1 VATPLTLADL
11 VAPLEVSQF
20 LSSVQGQAHHRF
32 PGTAGRFASLLPWS
46 TLNTVLRQHRLEF
59 PRLRLAMD
67 GDVVPAHTYTE
78 MVTPKRGGP
87 IPRLLSAPLGTHL
100 RNGATLVLDAVQ
112 ELVDPVA
119 DLAASLEH
127 DLRERVQVNLYAG
140 WGKTHGF
147 DVHWDDHDAF
157 ILQISG
163 RKRWRLHGSTRP
175 APLYRDVEPPP
186 QPPAEPIADFML
198 EAGDALYVPRGHWH
212 DVSAVGEESLH
223 ITIGFNPAT
232 GIDLV
237 TWLADQLRV
246 NEAFRRDLPR
256 FATAEDRTRRAA
268 ELRAGLHELLTP
280 DVVDRFLMDRDAQA
294 PALPR
299 LGLPWAA
306 TADLLPSDDTAGV
319 RLLTPRAVLNRGDA
333 TVTLLAAGSRFVFAA
348 AAEPVLSALV
358 EGPPQTIAGLVTR
371 AGNSLDRGT
380 VRALLGELITQ
391 GLLAMD

>member
-1 VATPLTLADL
+1 

-87 IPRLLSAPLGTHL
+87 IPRLLSAPLGAHL

-163 RKRWRLHGSTRP
+163 RKRWRVHGATRP

-186 QPPAEPIADFML
+186 QPPTEPIADFML
-198 EAGDALYVPRGHWH
+198 EDGDALYVPRGTWH

-223 ITIGFNPAT
+223 ITIGFNPAN

-256 FATAEDRTRRAA
+256 FGTAEDRTRRSA
-268 ELRAGLHELLTP
+268 ELRAGLEELLTP

-306 TADLLPSDDTAGV
+306 TADLLPPDDAVNV
-319 RLLTPRAVLNRGDA
+319 RLLTPRAVLNRGGA
-333 TVTLLAAGSRFVFAA
+333 TVTMLAAGSRFVFAS

-358 EGPPQTIAGLVTR
+358 ESPSQAIASLVSL
-371 AGNSLDRGT
+371 AAPSLDRGT

-391 GLLAMD
+391 GLLAVS

>member
-1 VATPLTLADL
+1 VSARFTLADL

-20 LSSVQGQAHHRF
+20 LSSVQGRAHHRF
-32 PGTAGRFASLLPWS
+32 PGTAGRFAALMPWS

-78 MVTPKRGGP
+78 MAPAKRGP
-87 IPRLLSAPLGTHL
+87 AIPRLLNAPFSEHL

-119 DLAASLEH
+119 DLSAQLEH

-157 ILQISG
+157 ILQVSG
-163 RKRWRLHGSTRP
+163 RKRWRIHGTTRP
-175 APLYRDVEPPP
+175 APLHRDVEPPAR
-186 QPPAEPIADFML
+186 PPAEPIADFML
-198 EAGDALYVPRGHWH
+198 EAGDALYVPRGCWH

-223 ITIGFNPAT
+223 LTLGFNPAN

-237 TWLADQLRV
+237 SWLADQARV

-256 FATAEDRTRRAA
+256 FGTPEDRAQRAA
-268 ELRAGLHELLTP
+268 QLREGLLELLTP
-280 DVVDRFLMDRDAQA
+280 DVVDRFLTDRDAQA

-306 TADLLPSDDTAGV
+306 TSDLLPPDDNAVV
-319 RLLTPRAVLNRGDA
+319 RLLTPRAVLSRTDR
-333 TVTLLAAGSRFVFAA
+333 TVTLLAAGSRYVFVP

-358 EGPPQTIAGLVTR
+358 TGSSQSISDLVDAGAPT
-371 AGNSLDRGT
+371 LDRAT

-391 GLLAMD
+391 GLLALV

>member
-1 VATPLTLADL
+1 M
-11 VAPLEVSQF
+11 APLEVSQF

-46 TLNTVLRQHRLEF
+46 TLSTVLRQHRLDF

-67 GDVVPAHTYTE
+67 GDVVPTHSYTE

-87 IPRLLSAPLGTHL
+87 IPRLLSAPLGQHL
-100 RNGATLVLDAVQ
+100 RNGATLVLDSVQ
-112 ELVDPVA
+112 ELVDPIGE
-119 DLAASLEH
+119 LSASLEH
-127 DLRERVQVNLYAG
+127 SLRERVQVNMYAG

-157 ILQISG
+157 ILQVSG
-163 RKRWRLHGSTRP
+163 RKRWRVHGTTRP

-198 EAGDALYVPRGHWH
+198 EDGDALYVPRGCWH

-237 TWLADQLRV
+237 SWLADQLRT

-256 FATAEDRTRRAA
+256 FGTAQDRSARSAQ
-268 ELRAGLHELLTP
+268 LRDGILELLTP

-299 LGLPWAA
+299 LGLPWVA
-306 TADLLPSDDTAGV
+306 TSDLLPPSDDVEV
-319 RLLTPRAVLNRGDA
+319 RLLTPRAVLNQGEA
-333 TVTLLAAGSRFVFAA
+333 TVTLLAAGSRFVFASA
-348 AAEPVLSALV
+348 AAPVLSALV
-358 EGPPQTIAGLVTR
+358 ASPVSTIGSLVSV
-371 AGNSLDRGT
+371 AAPSLDRGT

-391 GLLAMD
+391 GLLAVG